1 MMDTNPTSNP
11 ETLFRPVKRRKF
23 LRRRPEDTLEDFR
36 IENRRDDG
44 DSDPT
49 TPAQSQADNDTVH
62 PTDLARLRRL
72 HRFRKGGIG
81 FSTTSRQLANND
93 KQAIVSTEPAEDL
106 EAQRIQAMCDRFTA
120 HTGQT
125 VDVDRHMYDLASYPL
140 LWPVL
145 SVMETNKIRMAYIET
160 EMAKRHQHTVPTDDS
175 DGPLVGESDSAPSTT
190 VLPQREPASLGK
202 LHEIDLGQETKLHNI
217 ARTEAATRKLARD
230 DEYEHLNH
238 GGSFFKAAPMG
249 KDEGLWRRQKRRTS
263 EDVERDRL
271 VEEVLRESKR
281 KHSIPS
287 CDPIGRGLALTTKIT
302 FLVVDVYEEPDHE
315 TAAAGDDQ
323 AADDRVA
330 EQFRRD
336 FLDAIQSRRRVTRV
350 KNPKTAKAEASRGPK
365 LGGSRSARAAMREMQ
380 EKQGRK

>member
-125 VDVDRHMYDLASYPL
+125 VDVDRHM
-140 LWPVL
+140 
-145 SVMETNKIRMAYIET
+145 MAYIET

>member
-49 TPAQSQADNDTVH
+49 TPPQSQADNDTVH

-81 FSTTSRQLANND
+81 FSTTSRQSANND
-93 KQAIVSTEPAEDL
+93 KQAIVSTESAEDL
-106 EAQRIQAMCDRFTA
+106 EAQRIQAMCDRFTV

-125 VDVDRHMYDLASYPL
+125 VDVDRHM
-140 LWPVL
+140 
-145 SVMETNKIRMAYIET
+145 MAYIET

-175 DGPLVGESDSAPSTT
+175 DGPLVGESDTAPSTT

-230 DEYEHLNH
+230 DEYEHLNQ

-249 KDEGLWRRQKRRTS
+249 KNEGLWRHQKRRTS
-263 EDVERDRL
+263 EDVKRDRL
-271 VEEVLRESKR
+271 VEEVLRESK
-281 KHSIPS
+281 
-287 CDPIGRGLALTTKIT
+287 L
-302 FLVVDVYEEPDHE
+302 DVYEEPDHE

>member
-1 MMDTNPTSNP
+1 MDTNPTSNP

-49 TPAQSQADNDTVH
+49 TPPQSQADNNTVH

-81 FSTTSRQLANND
+81 FSTTSRQSANND
-93 KQAIVSTEPAEDL
+93 KQATVSTESAEDL
-106 EAQRIQAMCDRFTA
+106 EAQRIQAMCDRFTV

-125 VDVDRHMYDLASYPL
+125 VDVDRHMYDLASYL
-140 LWPVL
+140 LL
-145 SVMETNKIRMAYIET
+145 MAYIET

-175 DGPLVGESDSAPSTT
+175 DGPLVGESDAAPSTT

-249 KDEGLWRRQKRRTS
+249 KNEGLWRRQKRRTS
-263 EDVERDRL
+263 EDVKRDRL
-271 VEEVLRESKR
+271 VEEVLRESK
-281 KHSIPS
+281 
-287 CDPIGRGLALTTKIT
+287 L
-302 FLVVDVYEEPDHE
+302 DVYEEPDHE

>member
-1 MMDTNPTSNP
+1 MDTNPTSNP

-23 LRRRPEDTLEDFR
+23 LRRRPEDTLEDFH

-49 TPAQSQADNDTVH
+49 TPPQSQADNDTVH

-81 FSTTSRQLANND
+81 FSTTSRQSANND
-93 KQAIVSTEPAEDL
+93 KQAIASTESAEDL
-106 EAQRIQAMCDRFTA
+106 EAQRIQAMCDRFTV

-125 VDVDRHMYDLASYPL
+125 VDVDRHM
-140 LWPVL
+140 
-145 SVMETNKIRMAYIET
+145 MAYIET

-175 DGPLVGESDSAPSTT
+175 DGPLVGESDAAPSTT

-217 ARTEAATRKLARD
+217 ARTEAATRMLARD

-238 GGSFFKAAPMG
+238 GGSFFKTAPVG
-249 KDEGLWRRQKRRTS
+249 NNEGLWRRQKRRTS
-263 EDVERDRL
+263 EDVKRDRL
-271 VEEVLRESKR
+271 VEEVLRESK
-281 KHSIPS
+281 
-287 CDPIGRGLALTTKIT
+287 L
-302 FLVVDVYEEPDHE
+302 DVYEEPDHE

>member
-1 MMDTNPTSNP
+1 MDTDATSNP
-11 ETLFRPVKRRKF
+11 EALFRPAKRRKF
-23 LRRRPEDTLEDFR
+23 LRRRPGDTLEDFR
-36 IENRRDDG
+36 GENRG
-44 DSDPT
+44 GSCDPDLT
-49 TPAQSQADNDTVH
+49 TTQPQADDDTVH
-62 PTDLARLRRL
+62 PTDLIHLRRL

-81 FSTTSRQLANND
+81 FSTTSRQSADND
-93 KQAIVSTEPAEDL
+93 KQAVISTESAEDL

-125 VDVDRHMYDLASYPL
+125 VDVDKHM
-140 LWPVL
+140 
-145 SVMETNKIRMAYIET
+145 MAYIET
-160 EMAKRHQHTVPTDDS
+160 EMAKRHRHTVPTDDS
-175 DGPLVGESDSAPSTT
+175 DSPLIGESDAAPSRTD
-190 VLPQREPASLGK
+190 LPEREPASLGK

-230 DEYEHLNH
+230 DEYEHLKH
-238 GGSFFKAAPMG
+238 DGSLFKSTPLG
-249 KDEGLWRRQKRRTS
+249 KDERLWRRQKRRTS

-271 VEEVLRESKR
+271 VEEVLRESK
-281 KHSIPS
+281 
-287 CDPIGRGLALTTKIT
+287 L
-302 FLVVDVYEEPDHE
+302 DVYEEPDHE
-315 TAAAGDDQ
+315 AVTAGDDQ

-350 KNPKTAKAEASRGPK
+350 KNPKMTKAEASRGPK

>member
-23 LRRRPEDTLEDFR
+23 LRRRPEDTLEDFHF
-36 IENRRDDG
+36 ENRRDDG

-125 VDVDRHMYDLASYPL
+125 VDVDRHM
-140 LWPVL
+140 
-145 SVMETNKIRMAYIET
+145 MAYIET

-271 VEEVLRESKR
+271 VEEVLRESK
-281 KHSIPS
+281 
-287 CDPIGRGLALTTKIT
+287 L
-302 FLVVDVYEEPDHE
+302 DVYEEPDHE